1 MWEQRSAGGGTWKH
15 RELRSEGGT
24 AGREVVLLEWEG
36 GGRGR
41 RKKGNGM
48 EVKVSEL
55 IQEGSGVQMEY
66 HGCHSCSLGTMS
78 VQTKPCTDSW
88 ADLS

>member
-41 RKKGNGM
+41 RKEGNGM
-48 EVKVSEL
+48 EVKSWSSFRRV
-55 IQEGSGVQMEY
+55 QESRWSTMDATLVPSGQRLCKQN
-66 HGCHSCSLGTMS
+66 HA
-78 VQTKPCTDSW
+78 QTRGQT
-88 ADLS
+88 